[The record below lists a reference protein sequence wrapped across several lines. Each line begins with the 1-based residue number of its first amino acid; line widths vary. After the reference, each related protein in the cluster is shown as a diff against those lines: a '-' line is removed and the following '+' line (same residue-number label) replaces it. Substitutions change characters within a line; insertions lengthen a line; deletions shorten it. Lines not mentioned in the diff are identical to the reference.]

1 MKYQPIEIL
10 RKLFFPL
17 FLVSIVVMSLLYVN
31 SMKPETKSQP
41 DLSKTILSV
50 ENDTVQ
56 TSLAKSN
63 NLIKPAINFKDENN
77 SKCMTR
83 EQRSISVSNS
93 LKSLGL
99 NTADLEIIMKDYI
112 ATTNLIEDKSHNL
125 VNVGMMTHG
134 RLINSIEV
142 SLRHRGVQEKNIK
155 ETLDFARSR
164 LSTHMGIKYRP
175 DLDKVCVGTV
185 NDILFISYVR
195 SYISSLR

>member
-17 FLVSIVVMSLLYVN
+17 FLISIVVMSLLYIN
-31 SMKPETKSQP
+31 STKPESRTQP

-50 ENDTVQ
+50 ENNTVQ
-56 TSLAKSN
+56 TSLAKSS

-77 SKCMTR
+77 SKCLTR

-99 NTADLEIIMKDYI
+99 KTADIETIMKDYV
-112 ATTNLIEDKSHNL
+112 ATTTLIEDKSHNM

-142 SLRHRGVQEKNIK
+142 NLRHRGAKEDNIK
-155 ETLDFARSR
+155 ETVDFAKTR
-164 LSTHMGIKYRP
+164 LSTHMGIKYRS

-185 NDILFISYVR
+185 NDILFVSYVR
-195 SYISSLR
+195 SYLSSLR

>member
-17 FLVSIVVMSLLYVN
+17 FLISIIVMSLIYIN
-31 SMKPETKSQP
+31 SIKPERRSAP

-50 ENDTVQ
+50 ENNTVE
-56 TSLAKSN
+56 TSLARNN

-99 NTADLEIIMKDYI
+99 RTADIEVIMKDYV
-112 ATTNLIEDKSHNL
+112 ATTTLIEDKSHNL

-134 RLINSIEV
+134 RLINSIEIN
-142 SLRHRGVQEKNIK
+142 LKHQGAKK
-155 ETLDFARSR
+155 EAITQTIDFAKSR
-164 LSTHMGIKYRP
+164 LSSHMGIKYRS

-185 NDILFISYVR
+185 NDILFVSYVR
-195 SYISSLR
+195 SYLSKSK

>member
-1 MKYQPIEIL
+1 MKYQPIELL

-99 NTADLEIIMKDYI
+99 NTADIEIIMKDYI
-112 ATTNLIEDKSHNL
+112 ATTTLIEDKGHEM
-125 VNVGMMTHG
+125 VNVGMMTYG

-142 SLRHRGVQEKNIK
+142 N
-155 ETLDFARSR
+155 LDTGAQKK
-164 LSTHMGIKYRP
+164 I
-175 DLDKVCVGTV
+175 
-185 NDILFISYVR
+185 ILKKP
-195 SYISSLR
+195 

>member
-1 MKYQPIEIL
+1 MKYQPIELL

-99 NTADLEIIMKDYI
+99 NTADIETIMKDYI
-112 ATTNLIEDKSHNL
+112 ATTTLIEDKSHNM
-125 VNVGMMTHG
+125 VNVGMMTYG

-142 SLRHRGVQEKNIK
+142 NLRHRGAKEDNIK
-155 ETLDFARSR
+155 ETVNFAKSR
-164 LSTHMGIKYRP
+164 LSTHMGIKYRS

-185 NDILFISYVR
+185 NDILFVSYVR
-195 SYISSLR
+195 SYLSSLK